1 MQYKALILTAL
12 LVLTSTP
19 AFAAPFA
26 DVQNVDKPQF
36 VATDDY
42 DDDGYRHNRRHYDDD
57 NDSYRHN
64 RRHDYDDD
72 NGYGHGNGQG
82 YGHNRRHGYDD

>member
-19 AFAAPFA
+19 TFAATFA
-26 DVQNVDKPQF
+26 DVPNVDKPQF
-36 VATDDY
+36 VAVDDY
-42 DDDGYRHNRRHYDDD
+42 DGYRHNRRHG
-57 NDSYRHN
+57 
-64 RRHDYDDD
+64 YDDD
-72 NGYGHGNGQG
+72 NGYGHNRRHDDDNG